1 MTDKAEYVSAP
12 IGLADRADQPVI
24 GQLAVYRGEP
34 SRPTERVARIKEY
47 ILGTRRKLYIELARL
62 ETLSFKR
69 TEGEPTIVRRAKA
82 FRDIVRGMT
91 ISIHPGDLIVGNRSP
106 LPRMGVVTP
115 SAAVAWIDKEL
126 DTLATRP
133 QDPFDVDPDD
143 IRELREEIFPYWRGH
158 TLEDQ
163 AAAMIPPDVK
173 EAIDAKVFQLNQT
186 DHAQGHILPN
196 VEEWLHHGPKGLLTC
211 AEAARGTLARTGGL
225 SAERAEFYEAAE
237 ICLTAAADFILRYAA
252 LASDLSRVESS
263 PERARE
269 LHRIADNCRQLA
281 SGPPRDFWQALQ
293 SVAFLFVL
301 LQIES
306 NASSLSPGRFDQY
319 TIPYLRRDLQAEKL
333 TLPQSQELLECLWLK
348 FNEMVLL
355 RSAASA
361 RYFAG
366 FPIGFNLIVGG
377 QQPDGEDATNA
388 LSFMCLEAQAD
399 VQMPQPNF
407 SVRLHKRTPD
417 DFLRTVARVIS
428 LGTGMPQLFDDEV
441 IIPAL
446 EHRGVTRADAMNYAV
461 VGCVELSV
469 PGKALGWSDAAMF
482 NLVRVLELTLYGGI
496 EPETARLVGPPTP
509 RLEELGS
516 FADLEAALAKH
527 LRHFI
532 ALMIKGACIVDRLHA
547 RQCQTPFLSTVI
559 DDCLA
564 VGMDVTAGGAH
575 YNFSGP
581 QGVQI
586 ANVADS
592 LAALKYLVYEQKEIK
607 PQELMTA
614 LARNFAEDEVLR
626 QLLLTGAPKYG
637 NDDDYVDGLG
647 SQWARFFCEEVAQ
660 YPTPRGGTFQP
671 GFYTVSAHMPLGR
684 NVGATPDGRFAHTPL
699 ADGGL
704 SPVAGR
710 DRKGPTA
717 VLRSV
722 AKIDQELVSNGALLN
737 LKFLSSFFE
746 KENALDWFTALLR
759 GFVDLKICHV
769 QFNVVSA
776 ETLREAQQHPE
787 QFPGLVVRVAG
798 YSAYFVELDKEV
810 QDEIIR
816 RTEHGV

>member
-1 MTDKAEYVSAP
+1 MTDRTEYVSAP
-12 IGLADRADQPVI
+12 IGLADRADQSVI
-24 GQLAVYRGEP
+24 EQLAVYRGEP
-34 SRPTERVARIKEY
+34 SRPTERVAGIKEY

-62 ETLSFKR
+62 ETLSSKR

-91 ISIHPGDLIVGNRSP
+91 ISIHPGELIVGNRSP

-133 QDPFDVDPDD
+133 QDPFDVDLED
-143 IRELREEIFPYWRGH
+143 IRELREEVFPYWRGH

-163 AAAMIPPDVK
+163 AAAVIPPDVK
-173 EAIDAKVFQLNQT
+173 EAMDAKVFQLNQT

-196 VEEWLHHGPKGLLTC
+196 VEEWLHQGPKGLLTC
-211 AEAARGTLARTGGL
+211 AEAARAEAAHKGGL
-225 SAERAEFYEAAE
+225 SVEKAEFYEAAE
-237 ICLTAAADFILRYAA
+237 ICLAAACDFMLRYAA
-252 LASDLSRVESS
+252 LASDLARGESS

-269 LHRIADNCRQLA
+269 LQRIADNSRQLA
-281 SGPPRDFWQALQ
+281 SGPPRDFWEALQ

-319 TIPYLRRDLQAEKL
+319 TIPYLRRDLQAERL
-333 TLPQSQELLECLWLK
+333 TLPEAQELLECLWLK

-377 QQPDGEDATNA
+377 QDADGQDATNA
-388 LSFMCLEAQAD
+388 VSFMCLEAQAD

-407 SVRLHKRTPD
+407 SVRLHKNTPD
-417 DFLRTVARVIS
+417 DFLRAVARVIS

-446 EHRGVTRADAMNYAV
+446 EHRGVAHADAMNYAV

-496 EPETARLVGPPTP
+496 EPETGRLLGPPTP
-509 RLEELGS
+509 RLEELSS
-516 FADLEAALAKH
+516 FADLEAAFAKH

-532 ALMIKGACIVDRLHA
+532 GLMIKGARIVDRLHA
-547 RQCQTPFLSTVI
+547 RLCQTPFLSTVI
-559 DDCLA
+559 DDCLE
-564 VGMDVTAGGAH
+564 VGVDVTAGGAH

-607 PQELMTA
+607 PQELMIA
-614 LARNFAEDEVLR
+614 LERNFAGDEILR
-626 QLLLTGAPKYG
+626 QRLLTGAPKYG
-637 NDDDYVDGLG
+637 NDEDYVDSLG

-660 YPTPRGGTFQP
+660 YSTPRGGTFQP

-684 NVGATPDGRFAHTPL
+684 NVGATPDGRFAHAPL

-722 AKIDQELVSNGALLN
+722 AKINQELVSNGALLN
-737 LKFLSSFFE
+737 LKFLSSFFQ

-787 QFPGLVVRVAG
+787 QFRGLVVRVAG

-816 RTEHGV
+816 RTGHGV